1 MNETSSSGAVR
12 RRQEM
17 PVAAALRVLAAERG
31 DAIVVTTMGATRE
44 WPLLSQHPL
53 DFHYLPSAMGG
64 GPPLALGLALAQPSR
79 HIIALVG
86 DGSLLMNF
94 GTLVTLRAAAAEN
107 LTLVLL
113 DNGVYE
119 VTGAQATPAAGIVLD
134 YAEVARACRWPTA
147 ASFFDLETWQADC
160 ARLLR
165 AAGPRFL
172 ALRVAP
178 VTQDVVPPSPGPIV
192 PRMAVLRAAL
202 GVRGAG

>member
-1 MNETSSSGAVR
+1 
-12 RRQEM
+12 
-17 PVAAALRVLAAERG
+17 
-31 DAIVVTTMGATRE
+31 
-44 WPLLSQHPL
+44 
-53 DFHYLPSAMGG
+53 MGG
-64 GPPLALGLALAQPSR
+64 GPPLALGLAMSQPTR

-94 GTLVTLRAAAAEN
+94 GALVTLRAAGAEN

-119 VTGAQATPAAGIVLD
+119 ATGVQPTPAAGIELD

-147 ASFFDLETWQADC
+147 ASFCDLEIWQADC

-165 AAGPRFL
+165 ASGPRFF
-172 ALRVAP
+172 ALCVAP

-192 PRMAVLRAAL
+192 PRMAALRAAL
-202 GVRGAG
+202 GVGDAL